1 MDDIVFRVGGRDWP
15 APAMPFLLLER
26 AWPHIQA
33 LSAAPDLIAQTA
45 LELEIVAIG
54 LSLKPEP
61 ADRPGVTELKT
72 VLRPD
77 EIRPLSAAVAQI
89 IRASMPPVPEE
100 LRPEASAPGEAAA
113 ASSPVTSAPSSP
125 NSPPEESAP
134 VTSAP

>member
-1 MDDIVFRVGGRDWP
+1 MDDITFRIGGRNWP

-33 LSAAPDLIAQTA
+33 LSTAPDLIAQTA
-45 LELEIVAIG
+45 LELEIVAISV
-54 LSLKPEP
+54 SLKPEP

-77 EIRPLSAAVAQI
+77 EIRPLSAAVAQL

-100 LRPEASAPGEAAA
+100 LKPEELKPGEATA
-113 ASSPVTSAPSSP
+113 ASSPATSAPSSP
-125 NSPPEESAP
+125 NSPPAASAP
-134 VTSAP
+134 VIPAP

>member
-1 MDDIVFRVGGRDWP
+1 MDDIVFRIGGRDWP

-26 AWPHIQA
+26 AWPHIQE
-33 LSAAPDLIAQTA
+33 LSTAPDLIAQTA
-45 LELEIVAIG
+45 LELEIVAIS
-54 LSLKPEP
+54 LALKPEP

-77 EIRPLSAAVAQI
+77 EIHPLSAAVAQL

-100 LRPEASAPGEAAA
+100 LKQGEATA
-113 ASSPVTSAPSSP
+113 ASSPATSAPSSP

-134 VTSAP
+134 VIPAP